1 MVNRL
6 KKRWNIDSNIQFILI
21 LIVFS
26 LTGMATLWVR
36 KAIWPLLGLA
46 PDTSFF
52 IKVPLY
58 ILIIFPVYQIL
69 QLIIAFVF
77 GQFSFFWEFEKKM
90 FRRIG
95 IMPGKKS
102 LMTTGI
108 VLLTLNVMAMNIEKE
123 KATLAGGCF
132 WCTEAVFLGLK
143 GVESVTPGYSGGH
156 IKNPAYREV
165 TTGRTGHAES
175 IQIIFDPEVVTFTE
189 ILEVFFMT
197 HDPTTLNRQGADVGT
212 HYRSAIFYHSEEQKK
227 ISEEVIRLFE
237 KEKVYND
244 PIVTEVTA
252 FTNFYEAEDYHKNY
266 FARNSGEPYCQYV
279 VAPKVDKFRKIF
291 KDKMK

>member
-1 MVNRL
+1 MVNLL

-77 GQFSFFWEFEKKM
+77 GQFRFFWEFEKKM

-212 HYRSAIFYHSEEQKK
+212 HYRSAIFYHTEAQKE

-237 KEKVYND
+237 KEKVYTD

-279 VAPKVDKFRKIF
+279 VAPKVAKFKKIF
-291 KDKMK
+291 NDKMK